1 MKKIFLF
8 VVTMFIFSNCY
19 ALEYKYSEWSPI
31 YPGSVKDKIFI
42 EEEDRFLW
50 YKDVEKDVSYK
61 RIEQLNGLDKY
72 YDMDDFKYETGYSFP
87 EPTKYKERTYKEVR
101 KENYVFKNSD
111 IDNLVLMDVDNI
123 DIDIIELYRG
133 DESVY
138 YYDKDIT
145 KSFFIVNKIT
155 DFDET
160 YKIVIYYSSRRDEKI
175 NVAYRADNYN
185 VYQKDIKFGECD
197 ECKVEVKISDLR
209 AYQNQSVHLYEY
221 TDKVYKT
228 YDIERVYTDDYYSSM
243 EDGYIKDEKTLRKY
257 YRFIM
262 NDYIIVSR
270 DGRVVHD
277 DDECLKESCLIR
289 YQDKE
294 EEIENPKTGDSIYL
308 YGNALMFGVVLLLK
322 KLHDIIKV

>member
-61 RIEQLNGLDKY
+61 RIEQLNGIDKY
-72 YDMDDFKYETGYSFP
+72 YDMNDFKYETDYSFS
-87 EPTKYKERTYKEVR
+87 EPTKYKERTYKEVK
-101 KENYVFKNSD
+101 KEKYVFRNSD
-111 IDNLVLMDVDNI
+111 IDNLVLMNI
-123 DIDIIELYRG
+123 DDINVELIELYHK
-133 DESVY
+133 DERVY
-138 YYDKDIT
+138 YYDKDINRMFL
-145 KSFFIVNKIT
+145 KVDKLK

-160 YKIVIYYSSRRDEKI
+160 YKLVVYYSSFRDADIE
-175 NVAYRADNYN
+175 VSYRAGNYN
-185 VYQKDIKFGECD
+185 VYQKNIKFKECD
-197 ECKVEVKISDLR
+197 ECKVEVKVSDLR
-209 AYQNQSVHLYEY
+209 VYQNQSVYVYEY
-221 TDKVYKT
+221 TDKLYKT
-228 YDIERVYTDDYYSSM
+228 YDTERIYTSDYYSSM
-243 EDGYIKDEKTLRKY
+243 SDGYIKDEKSVRKY

-270 DGRVVHD
+270 DGRLVHD
-277 DDECLKESCLIR
+277 DDECLKESCLIK

-294 EEIENPKTGDSIYL
+294 EEIENPKTGDNIYL